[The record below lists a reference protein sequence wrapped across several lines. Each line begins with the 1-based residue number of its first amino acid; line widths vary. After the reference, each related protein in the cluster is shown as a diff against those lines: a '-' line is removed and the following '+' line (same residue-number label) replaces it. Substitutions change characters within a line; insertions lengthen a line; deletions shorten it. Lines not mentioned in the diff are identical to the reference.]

1 MSPGERPFI
10 DEDLLLQKF
19 PGKGGWTYARIPHVP
34 QGKKTHFG
42 WLPVRGFIDDYE
54 IKNYNLAPLGKGT
67 LFLPVKAAIRKKIG
81 KQAGDTIR
89 VRLYADDLPAFV
101 PEELELCL
109 QDEPAAYENFTR
121 LAEDEKKKC
130 MAWIDAAGSEG
141 KRISRI
147 AQLINDLAKW
157 PGVQRDL

>member
-147 AQLINDLAKW
+147 AQLINDLAKGTLPW
-157 PGVQRDL
+157 KQ